1 MSKKSLL
8 KIFLLTPL
16 AGLVLAGSAFLIND
30 YPQSI
35 ASFISTGIHEND
47 SQKNPAQ
54 TPSID
59 KTQLRQLVAEEIQ
72 NQLLASRPAALTSST
87 ALHMLETTVKVER
100 LGGGSGSGVPVFEN
114 QIGEQFYTYII
125 TNAHVVSDE
134 EEVRI
139 SRFHYKNHARVE
151 STTVYP
157 GRVILVEPA
166 FDLALVELQTNE
178 SIGQMASFISTS
190 LSQELALTQQIF
202 VSSCPLGSPP
212 LVTSGRVASI
222 EDTLTVITAFSIF
235 GSSGSGAYNIDGNLV
250 GIVKAIVR
258 VRLDKNHVIP
268 EPNLTHIVPLPVVI
282 SWLLVKDHGFIVGEG
297 TSHEDFILARSLS
310 EIRPR

>member
-100 LGGGSGSGVPVFEN
+100 LGGSVNS
-114 QIGEQFYTYII
+114 
-125 TNAHVVSDE
+125 
-134 EEVRI
+134 
-139 SRFHYKNHARVE
+139 
-151 STTVYP
+151 
-157 GRVILVEPA
+157 
-166 FDLALVELQTNE
+166 
-178 SIGQMASFISTS
+178 
-190 LSQELALTQQIF
+190 
-202 VSSCPLGSPP
+202 
-212 LVTSGRVASI
+212 
-222 EDTLTVITAFSIF
+222 
-235 GSSGSGAYNIDGNLV
+235 
-250 GIVKAIVR
+250 
-258 VRLDKNHVIP
+258 
-268 EPNLTHIVPLPVVI
+268 
-282 SWLLVKDHGFIVGEG
+282 
-297 TSHEDFILARSLS
+297 
-310 EIRPR
+310 